1 MLVIT
6 RHRVPGAAVPADAD
20 AEVAFPFGTAHP
32 LTAQARH
39 CLEALAERP
48 GFVRGWV
55 GRAAD
60 EPGLVVLTTEWDD
73 VGSWRRALSPVDVR
87 VAALPFLGTAIDE
100 PTAFIIDTV
109 AGTGAVDDATPPER
123 DAGQ

>member
-6 RHRVPGAAVPADAD
+6 RHRVPGAAAPDAD
-20 AEVAFPFGTAHP
+20 DGEVAYPFGTEHP
-32 LTAQARH
+32 LTEQARL
-39 CLEALAERP
+39 CLAALAERP

-87 VAALPFLGTAIDE
+87 VVALPFLGTAIDE
-100 PTAFIIDTV
+100 PTAFIIDSV
-109 AGTGAVDDATPPER
+109 AGAGAVNDATQPGPG
-123 DAGQ
+123 DGQ